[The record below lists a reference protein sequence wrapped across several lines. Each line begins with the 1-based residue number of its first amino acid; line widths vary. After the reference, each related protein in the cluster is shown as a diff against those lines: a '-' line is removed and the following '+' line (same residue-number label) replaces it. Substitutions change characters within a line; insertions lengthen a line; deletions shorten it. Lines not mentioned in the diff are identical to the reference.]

1 VIKPGTPAPVLD
13 LPLVGGGRWR
23 LGDQEPEAFT
33 LVVFYRGRHCPV
45 CRSYLQQ
52 LDRMLDDFAGVGVTS
67 VVAVSTDGL
76 ERAENTV
83 ESWQLERLQVAYG
96 QSIESAREWGLFVSK
111 GCTAAEPEHFAEP
124 GLFLIRPDTS
134 LYAGVINTM
143 PFARPRLDDVLGAV
157 RYVRAH
163 DYPARGES

>member
-1 VIKPGTPAPVLD
+1 MIKPGTPAPTLD

-23 LGDQEPEAFT
+23 LADEAPDAFT
-33 LVVFYRGRHCPV
+33 LIVFYRGLHCPV

-52 LDRMLDDFAGVGVTS
+52 LDRMLDDFTGVGVTS
-67 VVAVSTDGL
+67 VVAISTDDQQ
-76 ERAENTV
+76 RAEETV
-83 ESWQLERLQVAYG
+83 ESWRLSRLQVAYR
-96 QSIESAREWGLFVSK
+96 QTIESAREWGLFISK
-111 GCTAAEPEHFAEP
+111 GRTPAEPEHFAEP
-124 GLFLIRPDTS
+124 GLFLIRPDTT
-134 LYAGVINTM
+134 LYAGAINTM